1 MKILFITRSTLYKVP
16 GGDTEQIT
24 QTARCLNEIG
34 VETDIRFTNE
44 KINYN
49 NYDLLHFSNII
60 RPSDILYHTQKTNKP
75 FVVSPNLVDY
85 SEYDKQQRKG
95 ISGFVFKLFPADV
108 NEYLKTVLRWLLNKD
123 VLKTKS
129 YLKKGHRNSVLEV
142 LKKTSIVLPNS
153 KAEQLS
159 LQKIYSVE
167 RPFFIVPN
175 GINTDIFKS
184 NGIFFKDERLVVC
197 AARIEGLKNQLNL
210 IKALNNSSYTLII
223 VGEQAPNQKNYYRKC
238 KEMAADNIIFTGWLP
253 QQELAKLYKR
263 AKVHALPSWFET
275 CGLSTLEA
283 AAMGCN
289 VVVTD
294 KGYTREYFGD
304 DAFYCDPSDPQSIRK
319 AVEQASK
326 RESHKKLQARVFND
340 YTWKRAATITLQA
353 YKKII
358 SA

>member
-24 QTARCLNEIG
+24 QTAKCLKEIG
-34 VETDIRFTNE
+34 IETDIRFTNE
-44 KINYN
+44 KINYD

-75 FVVSPNLVDY
+75 FVLSPNLVDY

-95 ISGFVFKLFPADV
+95 ISGFIFKLFSADV
-108 NEYLKTVLRWLLNKD
+108 NEYLKTVSRWLLKKD

-129 YLKKGHRNSVLEV
+129 YLKKGHKNSVREV

-153 KAEQLS
+153 KAEQAC
-159 LQKIYSVE
+159 LQKTYSIE
-167 RPFFIVPN
+167 RPFSIVPN

-184 NGIFFKDERLVVC
+184 NVSFFKDEYLVVC

-210 IKALNNSSYTLII
+210 IKALNNSEYTLLII
-223 VGEQAPNQKNYYRKC
+223 GEAAPNQKNYYRKC
-238 KEMAADNIIFTGWLP
+238 KEIAADNIIFLGRLP
-253 QQELAKLYKR
+253 QQELAKIYKK

-289 VVVTD
+289 VVVSD
-294 KGYTREYFGD
+294 KGYVREYFGD
-304 DAFYCDPSDPQSIRK
+304 DAFYCDPSDPGSIRK
-319 AVEQASK
+319 AITQASK
-326 RESHKKLQARVFND
+326 CEARKKLQNKIFNN
-340 YTWKRAATITLQA
+340 YTWHRAAAATLQA